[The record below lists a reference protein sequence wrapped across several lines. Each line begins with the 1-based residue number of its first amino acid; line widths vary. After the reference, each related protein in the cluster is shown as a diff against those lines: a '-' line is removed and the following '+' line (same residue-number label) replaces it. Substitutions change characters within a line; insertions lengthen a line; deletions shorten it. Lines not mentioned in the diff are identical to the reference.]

1 MIPLRQGYGGQVGAR
16 AAAVRVLV
24 AVERGQT
31 TLADELERARTDLAD
46 RRDRALMFEIAA
58 GVLRWRQALDAVLAR
73 ASSRPLDTLDPA
85 VRAILRAG
93 AYQLRHLDRVPPH
106 AVVNESVETAR
117 LAGQKRAAGFVNAVL
132 RAMLRSGSAAGLPA
146 RPASLEDREGWLA
159 YLSIALSHPEWLATR
174 WLDRYGADAAER
186 WCRFNNTPPRVTFRL
201 RPGVDRTTFLARLA
215 AADVPAEPGAYTA
228 DGVNVLAGGTGRLPP
243 ELRDDAVIQDEGSQ
257 LVGQV
262 AAGCRGARVLD
273 LCASPGGKT
282 MLLSESTPRPAQVVA
297 CDLRPTRIAL
307 LRTMLERGQRP
318 ATLEGGPRP
327 DIVRLDAGAPL
338 PFGAVFDTVLLDAPC
353 SGLGTLRR
361 DPDLKWS
368 RRPADLEA
376 LAASERRLL
385 DHAATAVRPGGAL
398 VYATCSSEPEENE
411 LVVAAFLAAHP
422 DFAAAPVSFPPA
434 VTGAAELVDAE
445 GRLQTLPFRHD
456 LDAFFAA
463 VLRRREA
470 P

>member
-1 MIPLRQGYGGQVGAR
+1 MIGAR

-31 TLADELERARTDLAD
+31 TLSDELERARTDLAD

-58 GVLRWRQALDAVLAR
+58 GVLRWRQALDAVLTR

-159 YLSIALSHPEWLATR
+159 YLSIALSHPEWLVTR
-174 WLDRYGADAAER
+174 WLDRYGPDAVER
-186 WCRFNNTPPRVTFRL
+186 WCRFNNMPPRVTFRL
-201 RPGVDRTTFLARLA
+201 RPGVDRATFLARLA
-215 AADVPAEPGAYTA
+215 AAEVPAEPAAYTA
-228 DGVNVLAGGTGRLPP
+228 NAVHVLAGGASRVPP
-243 ELRDDAVIQDEGSQ
+243 DLHDDAVIQDEGSQ
-257 LVGQV
+257 LVGHV
-262 AAGCRGARVLD
+262 TAGCRGERVLD

-282 MLLSESTPRPAQVVA
+282 MLVSESIPAPLQVVA
-297 CDLRPTRIAL
+297 CDLRPTRVAL
-307 LRTMLERGQRP
+307 LRAMLERGQQP
-318 ATLEGGPRP
+318 AS
-327 DIVRLDAGAPL
+327 IVRLDAGAPL

-368 RRPADLEA
+368 RRPGDLEA
-376 LAASERRLL
+376 LARSERRLL
-385 DHAATAVRPGGAL
+385 DRAATAVRPGGAL

-411 LVVAAFLAAHP
+411 QVVAAFLSAHP
-422 DFAAAPVSFPPA
+422 GFTAAPVSFPPA
-434 VTGAAELVDAE
+434 VTGSTELLDAD